1 MKKIVMLGTRFD
13 TMGGIS
19 AVVNVYRAAG
29 LFQRF
34 PIVYLDT
41 HCDGG
46 AGAKLQLLLRTWCRF
61 FVLLLSGQIGL
72 LHVHVSRRAS
82 FWRKALFFL
91 PAFLFRVPAVLHLH
105 SGAFHEFYE
114 RECGSAGR
122 WLVRLVFDRAAQ
134 VIVLSQT
141 WRRWAA
147 TITANPNVHAIYNP
161 VLMPAATAEWDA
173 RVAGQTLF
181 FGRLGKNKGSYDLLE
196 AAGRLAPRFPQLR
209 LRMGGDGE
217 LAEVAARAGELG
229 IAPQVELLGWVRGA
243 DKEHALASA
252 TLYVLPSYSEGL
264 PMSVLEAMAAGLPV
278 LTTPVGGIPE
288 AVGDGVE
295 GFLIAPGDV
304 AALAL
309 RWEQLLS
316 DPELARRMGQAA
328 RHKIATTF
336 SAEAIL
342 PQLEQL
348 YRDMGYLP
356 V

>member
-1 MKKIVMLGTRFD
+1 MLGTRFD
-13 TMGGIS
+13 TMGGIA

-34 PIVYLDT
+34 PIVYLTT

-46 AGAKLQLLLRTWCRF
+46 AGAKLRVLLRSWCQFCGLLLT
-61 FVLLLSGQIGL
+61 GQIGL

-141 WRRWAA
+141 WRQWAA
-147 TITANPNVHAIYNP
+147 TITSNPNVHAIYNP
-161 VLMPAATAEWDA
+161 VLMPAAPPDWGK
-173 RVAGQTLF
+173 RIAGQTLF

-196 AAGRLAPRFPQLR
+196 AACQLAPRFPQLL

-217 LAEVAARAGELG
+217 LPQTAARAGELG
-229 IAPQVELLGWVRGA
+229 IAQHVQLLGWVRGA
-243 DKEHALASA
+243 DKERALASA

-288 AVGDGVE
+288 AVADGVE

-304 AALAL
+304 AALAR
-309 RWEQLLS
+309 RWEQLLN
-316 DPELARRMGQAA
+316 DPELARRMGTAA

-336 SAEAIL
+336 SAEAVL
-342 PQLEQL
+342 PKVEQL
-348 YRDMGYLP
+348 YRTMGYVP
-356 V
+356 E